1 MIPMEIF
8 YLFIVI
14 VLVIL
19 AISDLVVGVSNDAVN
34 FVNSAIGSKAATF
47 RTVMIIAAIGV
58 VVGATFSSGMM
69 EVARKGIFNPE
80 HFAFKEIMIIFLAV
94 MITDVL
100 LLDLFNTAGL
110 PTSTTV
116 SLVFELLGASFA
128 ISTIKIIQ
136 GGFTMATYAEYINTG
151 KVFAII
157 SGILLSI
164 AIGFTV
170 AALIQYFVRI
180 LFTFKYEEKIKYFGS
195 LWGGIAFSAMVY
207 FLFVKGAKGSSF
219 LTPEVIDWF
228 KANTWIILLVSL
240 IGSTGIF
247 QILYWLFK
255 INILKIIVMAGTFAL
270 AMAFAGNDLVNF
282 IGVPLAG
289 LESFQI
295 FQASGSSNP
304 GGFMMEMLRNPVKTP
319 TLFLL
324 IAGTIMV
331 VTLFV
336 NKKARSVTSTT
347 INLGR
352 QDEGDESFQSSVLAR
367 SMVSIA
373 LQLNKAYILVM
384 PKPVLRAIGTRFE
397 QVHKSKRLKDGPAFD
412 LVRASVILMVSSILI
427 TMGTNLKL
435 PLSTTYITFMVAM
448 GASLADRAWG
458 RESAVYRVSGVI
470 TVVGGWFFT
479 ALIAFTVAGIMATI
493 IYYGGLVA
501 ILALIGLAL
510 FFVYR
515 THIFH
520 LKKEKEKKEIT
531 AIDEQVDLID
541 TRAIYNRCEL
551 RLSAYSGQIA
561 DFYHRAISGLVN
573 EKRKQ
578 LNKLAKEMKEF
589 QKETK
594 IQRKTFDKTLK
605 KLDDTAVEAGVFLI
619 EILGQMKEAHGY
631 MKQLQLLSFDY
642 VDNHHPP
649 FLTEEKQVLIHLSDA
664 FKKFLDQAQ
673 VMIRE
678 NTLADMGP
686 LDQQRMIISELIE
699 KLKIDLIHK
708 LKKAEISTRKSM
720 AVMDLL
726 TLTTNLLDHSYS
738 IVVLQR
744 KFVKKVQ
751 SQI

>member
-1 MIPMEIF
+1 MEIF

-19 AISDLVVGVSNDAVN
+19 AVSDLVVGVSNDAVN

-47 RTVMIIAAIGV
+47 RTVMIIAALGV

-80 HFAFKEIMIIFLAV
+80 HFYFKEIMIIFLAV

-116 SLVFELLGASFA
+116 SLVFELLGAAFA

-136 GGFTMATYAEYINTG
+136 AGATMASYADYINTG

-170 AALIQYFVRI
+170 AAIIQYIVRI
-180 LFTFKYEEKIKYFGS
+180 AFTFKYQEKVKYFGS
-195 LWGGIAFSAMVY
+195 LWGGIAFAAIVY

-219 LTPEVIDWF
+219 LTPEVLLWF
-228 KANTWIILLVSL
+228 KENTVLILLVSL
-240 IGSTGIF
+240 AGSTIIF

-255 INILKIIVMAGTFAL
+255 INILKIIVMAGTFSL

-295 FQASGSSNP
+295 FQASGSGDP
-304 GGFMMEMLRNPVKTP
+304 GGFTMEMLRNPVKTP
-319 TLFLL
+319 TLLLL
-324 IAGTIMV
+324 IGGGIMV

-336 NKKARSVTSTT
+336 NKKARSVTRTT
-347 INLGR
+347 INLSR
-352 QDEGDESFQSSVLAR
+352 QSEGDESFQSSLISR
-367 SMVSIA
+367 GIVSVA
-373 LQLNKAYILVM
+373 LQVNKGFTFIV
-384 PKPVLRAIGTRFE
+384 PKPILKAIDIRFD
-397 QVHKSKRLKDGPAFD
+397 QVNKSKLSKDAPSFD
-412 LVRASVILMVSSILI
+412 MVRASVILIVASILI
-427 TMGTNLKL
+427 TIGTNLKL

-470 TVVGGWFFT
+470 TVIGGWFFT
-479 ALIAFTVAGIMATI
+479 ALIASTVAGIMAI
-493 IYYGGLVA
+493 LIYYGGLVA
-501 ILALIGLAL
+501 IIIMVGLA
-510 FFVYR
+510 FFFIYR

-520 LKKEKEKKEIT
+520 RKKQNEEDKIT
-531 AIDEQVDLID
+531 AIDATEDLVD
-541 TRAIYNRCEL
+541 TRSIYNRCEI
-551 RLSAYSGQIA
+551 RMNAFAEEMS
-561 DFYHRAISGLVN
+561 DFYGRAIYGLTH

-578 LNKLAKEMKEF
+578 LNKLAKEMKVF

-594 IQRKTFDKTLK
+594 AQRKALDKTIM
-605 KLDDTAVEAGVFLI
+605 KLDDSAVEAGVFLLQI
-619 EILGQMKEAHGY
+619 FGQMKEAHGY
-631 MKQLQLLSFDY
+631 MKQLQQLGFEY

-649 FLTEEKQVLIHLSDA
+649 FLTDEKEDLSQLTIVMNR
-664 FKKFLDQAQ
+664 FFEQAQ
-673 VMIRE
+673 QVFKERTTSDTTEVDKRKME
-678 NTLADMGP
+678 VVEM
-686 LDQQRMIISELIE
+686 IE
-699 KLKIDLIHK
+699 KLKIGLIRK
-708 LKKAEISTRKSM
+708 LKKGDISTRKSM
-720 AVMDLL
+720 AMMDLL
-726 TLTTNLLDHSYS
+726 TLTSNLLDHSYS
-738 IVVLQR
+738 IIMMQR
-744 KFVKKVQ
+744 KFNRKVQ
-751 SQI
+751 AKI